1 MLGQQ
6 PLPNLGNRCLSIGQP
21 LPNNWATFAQPW
33 ASVAQYLGNGC
44 PIPGLDNGC
53 EYLGNGCPTLG
64 QRLLTYWANFV
75 HARTVDK
82 ILGTMCQNKTGHG
95 PHLDSFHTISLPTCA
110 SVAGAGLG
118 AALAAAAAAGT
129 AGDALAIAAA
139 DA

>member
-33 ASVAQYLGNGC
+33 ASVAQYLSNGC
-44 PIPGLDNGC
+44 PMPGLDNGC

-95 PHLDSFHTISLPTCA
+95 PHLDSFHSISLPTCA
-110 SVAGAGLG
+110 SCPCRRRGWPWGCPCRCRCRRG
-118 AALAAAAAAGT
+118 YPCHCRR
-129 AGDALAIAAA
+129 
-139 DA
+139 